1 MNTKTLLYILKRIA
15 MAVLTVWVVITVT
28 FFVTRAVPG
37 GPFMGEKAIT
47 EAAQAALEAK
57 YGLDKPVMEQY
68 FTYLSDVLTR
78 LDFGPSLKM
87 RGLMVIDVIAD
98 GLKTSVKLGVIAA
111 FTALGIGVVLGSV
124 AALRR
129 NTILDKCIMVITT
142 AFVSMPSFI
151 MGTLLLLCFAVI
163 LPIFPANGS
172 TTEGLVLPIVTLSLY
187 PMAYI
192 TRLTRSS
199 MLDVLGQDYI
209 RTARAKGVAPV
220 KIIFGHALKNSLI
233 PVITYFGPSLK
244 MRGRMVI
251 DVIADGLKTS
261 VKLGVIAAFTALGIG
276 VVLGSVAALRRN
288 TILDK
293 CIMVITTAFVSM
305 PSFIMG
311 TLLLLCFAVIF
322 PIFPANGSTT
332 EGLVLPIITLS
343 LYPMAYITRLTRSS
357 MLDVLGQDYIRTAR
371 AKGVAP
377 VKIIFG
383 HALKNSL
390 IPVITYF
397 GPMLA
402 YIVTGSLVVEQIFA
416 VPGIGRAFVSSITNR
431 DYPMIM
437 GTTIVLACLIV
448 IMNLVSD
455 ILYKVV
461 DPRITLE

>member
-87 RGLMVIDVIAD
+87 RGRMVIDVIAD

-233 PVITYFGPSLK
+233 PVITYFGP
-244 MRGRMVI
+244 
-251 DVIADGLKTS
+251 
-261 VKLGVIAAFTALGIG
+261 
-276 VVLGSVAALRRN
+276 
-288 TILDK
+288 
-293 CIMVITTAFVSM
+293 
-305 PSFIMG
+305 
-311 TLLLLCFAVIF
+311 
-322 PIFPANGSTT
+322 
-332 EGLVLPIITLS
+332 
-343 LYPMAYITRLTRSS
+343 
-357 MLDVLGQDYIRTAR
+357 
-371 AKGVAP
+371 
-377 VKIIFG
+377 
-383 HALKNSL
+383 
-390 IPVITYF
+390 
-397 GPMLA
+397 MLA

-416 VPGIGRAFVSSITNR
+416 VPGIGRAFDSSITNR